1 MSIYTLAGETAKTS
15 LAEADILPVQGSS
28 PATFGVASV
37 ATARRYMA
45 NGLVA
50 VTASSL
56 ALSATTHAGRTT
68 TIARAAGMTI
78 TLPAATGTGDIYRLI
93 ILETTTGT
101 TTLKVNATPGTDTMC
116 GNATLYQDSG
126 DTVVGFAAGATA
138 DTITLFVTANT
149 TGGILGARLTIQDVA
164 TGLWH
169 VDYIS
174 DAGGTE
180 ATPFS
185 ATVP

>member
-1 MSIYTLAGETAKTS
+1 VSIYTLLGEPAITAPAETTLFPAAGANGVVGTVTGAVMRQFQTS
-15 LAEADILPVQGSS
+15 
-28 PATFGVASV
+28 
-37 ATARRYMA
+37 
-45 NGLVA
+45 GLVA
-50 VTASSL
+50 VTASTL
-56 ALSATTHAGRTT
+56 ALSAATHAGRTT
-68 TIARAAGMTI
+68 TIARAAGMVI
-78 TLPAATGTGDIYRLI
+78 TLPAATGTGNVYRLI
-93 ILETTTGT
+93 VLETTTGT
-101 TTLKVNATPGTDTMC
+101 TTIKVNATPGTDTMC

-149 TGGILGARLTIQDVA
+149 TGGILGARITIQDVA
-164 TGLWH
+164 AGLWH

-174 DAGGTE
+174 DAGGSE